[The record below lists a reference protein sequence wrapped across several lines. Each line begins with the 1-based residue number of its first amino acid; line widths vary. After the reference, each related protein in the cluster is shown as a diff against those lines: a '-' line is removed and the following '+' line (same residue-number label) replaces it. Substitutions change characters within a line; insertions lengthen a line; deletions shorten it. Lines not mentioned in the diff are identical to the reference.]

1 MKLGDIE
8 LPDEAYVV
16 IGENDGVGAENR
28 EGRPFV
34 FETYLDGNC
43 SLEQAKKR
51 QQYINGRFGHT
62 CLAKLTFMGGEI
74 NE

>member
-8 LPDEAYVV
+8 LPEEAYVV

-34 FETYLDGNC
+34 FETYLEAS
-43 SLEQAKKR
+43 SLEMAKYR
-51 QQYINGRFGHT
+51 QQYVQGRFGHT
-62 CLAKLTFMGGEI
+62 CLAKLTFIGE
-74 NE
+74 EAHE

>member
-16 IGENDGVGAENR
+16 VGENDGVGAENR

-34 FETYLDGNC
+34 FETYLALC
-43 SLEQAKKR
+43 SLEQAKNR
-51 QQYINGRFGHT
+51 QISVKGRFGHT
-62 CLAKLTFMGGEI
+62 CLAKLTFIE
-74 NE
+74 ESHD